1 MLIEVGGKRVIGRK
15 SGRTRRVLLSV
26 LLGVLALV
34 ATVCTGASAA
44 AAPQAPA
51 GPVGGGSHLVIV
63 KMVDYRLLQPAFLPP
78 GRYTFR
84 AINDGRAPHA
94 LQINGPGVANAR
106 TPVVQSGQ
114 ATDLTVDLRRGLY
127 DFWCPVGN
135 HRQMGMQLN
144 VFVG

>member
-1 MLIEVGGKRVIGRK
+1 M
-15 SGRTRRVLLSV
+15 LLSV

-44 AAPQAPA
+44 SAPAAPT
-51 GPVGGGSHLVIV
+51 GPVGAGGSHLVIV

-84 AINDGRAPHA
+84 AINEGRMPHA
-94 LQINGPGVANAR
+94 LQISGPGVANAR
-106 TPVVQSGQ
+106 TPVAQAGQ
-114 ATDLTVDLRRGLY
+114 AADLTVDLRRGLY

-144 VFVG
+144 VYVG